1 MLTLQN
7 GIISVILKGA
17 KKRKDFAQLHVGK
30 EFDIQISKAKLPMLL
45 KYEVGDS
52 YLIQKKHLLV
62 IMYFNEL
69 LSRLIPKY
77 QPQKRLYSIY
87 KQYLEY
93 MSKTDDNKNIII
105 IGFELLLLKN
115 IGYAIN
121 TQLQTSDINDE
132 DLYTY
137 DYLIG
142 FKKINA
148 KSSLHITGITLKK
161 ILNFDINSI
170 TELKNVRLITRNIIT
185 NIAGD
190 KTIKSFDII

>member
-17 KKRKDFAQLHVGK
+17 KKRKDIAQLHVGK

-121 TQLQTSDINDE
+121 TQLHTSDINDE

-142 FKKINA
+142 FKKINT

-170 TELKNVRLITRNIIT
+170 TELENVRLITRNIIT